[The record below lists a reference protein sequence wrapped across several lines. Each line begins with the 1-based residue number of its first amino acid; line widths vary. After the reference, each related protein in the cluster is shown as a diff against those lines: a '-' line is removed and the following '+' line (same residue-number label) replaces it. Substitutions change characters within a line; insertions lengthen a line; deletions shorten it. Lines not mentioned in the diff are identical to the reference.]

1 MSKVCNDATLT
12 HRQTR
17 MDREFSAKREEVEAR
32 LRRGEITFATAM
44 QILHNLRADQYAALR
59 RRSA

>member
-1 MSKVCNDATLT
+1 MSKVCNDATLI

-17 MDREFSAKREEVEAR
+17 MDREFGAKREEVEAR

-44 QILHNLRADQYAALR
+44 QILHNLRASQVAALR